1 MPLGTKREKEDLL
14 KLTKEAGKARQEFRR
29 AMRASHDPER
39 AKQEKR
45 YLKSPY
51 KFFGVRVPFLRKLAK
66 DFARAH
72 PPGHSRVSREFVFTL
87 ANTLW
92 EGQYH
97 QEKSLAIM
105 VIEQYPQYIDEDA
118 VPFIERM
125 LGECNGWD
133 HADWISIN
141 LFGQVLVSDMA
152 AKRHLMRWSAAWPLW
167 QRRASMTAQI
177 KLLRVGK
184 GDRELFYRIARG
196 MLREKEFFIRK
207 AIGWVVR
214 EISKADPGAARDFLM
229 EIREEASGLTIREG
243 AKRLPARM
251 KEEVL
256 EKK

>member
-1 MPLGTKREKEDLL
+1 MGTRRKKEDLKL
-14 KLTKEAGKARQEFRR
+14 KEVEKARRRFRQ

-51 KFFGVRVPFLRKLAK
+51 KFFGIRVPFLRKLAK
-66 DFARAH
+66 DFAREN
-72 PPGHSRVSREFVFTL
+72 PPGHSKVSREFVHTL

-92 EGQYH
+92 EGEYH

-105 VIEQYPQYIDEDA
+105 VLEQYPQYLDEESIP
-118 VPFIERM
+118 VIEQM
-125 LGECNGWD
+125 LGQCNGWD

-141 LFGQVLVSDMA
+141 LFGQVLASDMA
-152 AKRHLMRWSAAWPLW
+152 AKRHLIRWSAAWPLW

-196 MLREKEFFIRK
+196 MLGEKEFFIRK

-214 EISKADPGAARDFLM
+214 EISKADPEAARDFLM
-229 EIREEASGLTIREG
+229 SIRAKASGLTLREG
-243 AKRLPARM
+243 AKRLPAEM

>member
-1 MPLGTKREKEDLL
+1 MGTKKKEKNLSL
-14 KLTKEAGKARQEFRR
+14 KEVEKACREFRR

-51 KFFGVRVPFLRKLAK
+51 KFYGVNIPFLRKLAK
-66 DFARAH
+66 DYARAN
-72 PPGHSRVSREFVFTL
+72 PPEHSRVSREFVFTL
-87 ANTLW
+87 AKALW
-92 EGQYH
+92 EGKYH

-105 VIEQYPQYIDEDA
+105 VLEQYPQYLDEDSI
-118 VPFIERM
+118 PQIERM

-141 LFGQVLVSDMA
+141 LFGEVLVSDMA
-152 AKRHLMRWSAAWPLW
+152 AKKHLIRWSCAWPLW

-177 KLLRVGK
+177 KLLRGGA

-196 MLREKEFFIRK
+196 MLGEKEFFIRK

-214 EISKADPGAARDFLM
+214 EISKADPEAARDFLM
-229 EIREEASGLTIREG
+229 EIREKASRLTIREG
-243 AKRLPARM
+243 AKRLPAKM

-256 EKK
+256 KKK

>member
-1 MPLGTKREKEDLL
+1 MGTKRKKEDLL
-14 KLTKEAGKARQEFRR
+14 KLKEVEKARQEFRR

-51 KFFGVRVPFLRKLAK
+51 KFFGVRVPFLRALAK

-72 PPGHSRVSREFVFTL
+72 GDASREFVFTL

-105 VIEQYPQYIDEDA
+105 VLEQYPQYLDTEAI
-118 VPFIERM
+118 PSIEQM
-125 LGECNGWD
+125 LGQCNGWD

-141 LFGQVLVSDMA
+141 LFGQVLAGDMA
-152 AKRHLMRWSAAWPLW
+152 AKRHLIRWSAAWPLW

-177 KLLRVGK
+177 KLLRNGK

-196 MLREKEFFIRK
+196 MLGEKEFFIRK

-214 EISKADPGAARDFLM
+214 EISKADPGAARDFLIS
-229 EIREEASGLTIREG
+229 IRAKASGLTLREG

>member
-1 MPLGTKREKEDLL
+1 MGTKKEEKDISL
-14 KLTKEAGKARQEFRR
+14 KEVEKACRKFRQ
-29 AMRASHDPER
+29 AMHASHDPER

-51 KFFGVRVPFLRKLAK
+51 KFYGVNVPFLRKLAK
-66 DFARAH
+66 DYARAN
-72 PPGHSRVSREFVFTL
+72 PQGNSKASREFVFTL
-87 ANTLW
+87 SKALW
-92 EGQYH
+92 EGKYH

-105 VIEQYPQYIDEDA
+105 VLEQYPQYLDTEAI
-118 VPFIERM
+118 PFIEQM

-141 LFGQVLVSDMA
+141 LFGQVLASDIS
-152 AKRHLMRWSAAWPLW
+152 AKRHLIRWSGAWPLW

-177 KLLRVGK
+177 KLLRSGA
-184 GDRELFYRIARG
+184 GDRDIFYRIARG
-196 MLREKEFFIRK
+196 MLGEKEFFIRK

-214 EISKADPGAARDFLM
+214 EISKADPEAARDFLL
-229 EIREEASGLTIREG
+229 EIKTKASGLTLREG

-256 EKK
+256 RKE